1 MEVKVRLSNLR
12 TAPRKTRLAADLVR
26 GKTLQQAANILSFT
40 TNKSARDI
48 LKLINSAAATAKHD
62 FHLDENNLFIS
73 RIMVDEGPKL
83 KRWHPMS
90 RGRAYSI
97 MKRSSHIVVILSE
110 INPTAKSETKKE
122 EIAEKTEKT
131 KVAKPK
137 AKKDGAKTKKA
148 TTKAKKS

>member
-12 TAPRKTRLAADLVR
+12 TAPRKTRLVADLVR
-26 GKTLQQAANILSFT
+26 GKTLQEAVNILSFT
-40 TNKSARDI
+40 TNKSARDV
-48 LKLINSAAATAKHD
+48 LKLINSATATAKHD
-62 FHLDENNLFIS
+62 FHLDENNLFVS

-97 MKRSSHIVVILSE
+97 IKRSSHIVIVLSE
-110 INPTAKSETKKE
+110 VNPTTRSEIKKE
-122 EIAEKTEKT
+122 TTSVVKPEKKEKVKT
-131 KVAKPK
+131 AKPK
-137 AKKDGAKTKKA
+137 VKKA

>member
-26 GKTLQQAANILSFT
+26 GKTLQQAVNILSFT

-62 FHLDENNLFIS
+62 FHLDENNLFVS

-97 MKRSSHIVVILSE
+97 MKRTSHIVVILSE
-110 INPTAKSETKKE
+110 ISPTTKTEAKGEAKPEKQ
-122 EIAEKTEKT
+122 EKTA
-131 KVAKPK
+131 VKPK
-137 AKKDGAKTKKA
+137 AKKAAPKVKKA